1 MPLWYKLFDCCVSSF
16 ITTYLKFVLAFSSRI
31 EMGLFI
37 SHMEVDGIF
46 QIIDHK
52 FKCLV
57 TIVDFQ
63 TSSFIFWNLYYSI

>member
-1 MPLWYKLFDCCVSSF
+1 
-16 ITTYLKFVLAFSSRI
+16 
-31 EMGLFI
+31 MGLFI

-52 FKCLV
+52 FTCLV

-63 TSSFIFWNLYYSI
+63 TSNFIFWNLYYSI